1 MLIEDLSIFL
11 ADFAK
16 PVSANGVSGLGILDA
31 PGEYVSEGRAISDEY
46 VLRVKTSEFGS
57 LAYRSNVTVDGQRY
71 TVREAPLK
79 VGDGAFCLVLL
90 TAVAVTEKFITT
102 LSALNIT
109 TLDGDPLI
117 TLESMITTLS
127 GLSITTL
134 AGEPLIMS

>member
-57 LAYRSNVTVDGQRY
+57 LAYGNSVTVDGQAY

-79 VGDGAFCLVLL
+79 IGDGVFCLVLL
-90 TAVAVTEKFITT
+90 TLATVVETIITT
-102 LSALNIT
+102 LSGLNIT
-109 TLDGDPLI
+109 TLAGDPLI
-117 TLESMITTLS
+117 TL
-127 GLSITTL
+127 
-134 AGEPLIMS
+134 